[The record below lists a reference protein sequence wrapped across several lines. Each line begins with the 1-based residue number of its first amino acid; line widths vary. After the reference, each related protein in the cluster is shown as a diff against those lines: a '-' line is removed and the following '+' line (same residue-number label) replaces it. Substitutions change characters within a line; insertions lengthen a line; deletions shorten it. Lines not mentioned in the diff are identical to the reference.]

1 MSTDTPPFTLSVVS
15 GTSQPASYLLLI
27 DSALTDIPAIVS
39 SLTPETDYLIFDFNQ
54 TTAVD
59 LISAITK
66 PYTSVGVAQ
75 HNRGPSHY
83 HMVFQM
89 NPGVLHNVS
98 AVDSAI
104 QTWADLAD
112 FLLYLRDVIHI
123 TSFDFL
129 ACDLWADENWR
140 YVISKLESSTGI
152 QIRASVNATGKEG
165 DFILESDGT
174 DTIGIYFTPAIVE
187 YKETF
192 YYFPTSSSAPHT
204 AWNPPIHLP
213 GNGGRVSMTNY
224 VSLVGTMIG
233 CSAGGATYVPP
244 NGGNDIPNAV
254 FMTSNHVYN
263 TSLSYAVLTA
273 SGQVLTFGAD
283 KYGGSST
290 TVAASLTSGVVKLVA
305 SNQAFAALKVD
316 GTIVSWGYANVLPIT
331 TTGNATIV
339 PTGNVNLTGC
349 IDVVSSG
356 GSFAAVKANGSVVVW
371 GYMGEWTLPTA
382 SDLSGVVQIK
392 ETYGYPSFSY
402 IALRSDGHAV
412 AWGPGGTAT
421 TFSLTST
428 SRIVDIYPTDYGMF
442 IVRADR
448 TIYKGFTNTISYT
461 YSAGRSI
468 VRVVPIYSSYDVA
481 IMFDDNS
488 MFLSSTSTLITGVSS
503 MVVADNAFGYIRN
516 GAVVCSGDARFG
528 GSATD
533 VNNGIKS
540 GISVSS
546 GVIRLACTAMSMA
559 ALKSDGS
566 VAVWG
571 AGAGGWPYVGGL
583 QTQLTNVVHLVGL
596 YNGYIAIT
604 ADNRMFSWG
613 DSNKWTGT
621 PTSSFANLLNLTAG
635 NTVSLLPSLT
645 STLFVDMPKTVS
657 VSPNLITQYVST
669 TLTYS
674 TNVQYHMAV
683 AGRRYAL
690 YYGTSQISTTFVP
703 SSDTYT
709 YTFTNVV
716 FPASGVV
723 VCSLVDLTDVVYTM
737 DSTVG
742 LYVIPSNSIPPANP
756 PTISYAYAGNSS
768 LTVALNPPAVL
779 AGALPILNYKYSLDD
794 GTTFQP
800 LPTQTF
806 PSSVSLGALS
816 TAISSG
822 GNATMTCVCVHT
834 NGSRLFVS
842 DTTSKLLTSTF
853 NGSSWSAL
861 ATVSA
866 GFSLPTNTYAMDMN
880 ADCTR
885 GIAASINAGSKC
897 FYFTNTWAAPIQIQD
912 NVSGRTYAG
921 LAMSAD
927 GNTIAAIAD
936 GLYYTTWNDASQ
948 NYGVFSLVNTDSP
961 GGYVV
966 GLSPDGK
973 IVAYRIGSSAYYAV
987 WNGSGYTNGFL
998 ISALPNTPF
1007 EFRFSQDG
1015 NMLFASCATT
1025 TVYVSVWNGNR
1036 YSAFTL
1042 LSASVTT
1049 NTYNAWGIG
1058 ADMSNNLYVAA
1069 YGSSSIFKLTT
1080 TTTTTTSAVP
1090 SVFKLTSGLT
1100 NGQSYT
1106 PQFKSTNS
1114 GGDSTAVV
1122 ASSSMTVYTL
1132 PGAPTL
1138 GTITPGIGQLTFT
1151 YSPGEANGS
1160 PITNYYYSI
1169 NNGNTYLSTGNTS
1182 GSYTITGLT
1191 NGTTYYLRVKS
1202 RNAAGLSN
1210 DYAVDASGTMVSS
1223 VPGAPTINSCTA
1235 GIGQITV
1242 AFTAPGSNGGSAI
1255 TGYYYT
1261 TASGGTYTLANTTT
1275 SPIIITGLANGAT
1288 YYVRLMAVNIAGN
1301 SAPTAATTVV
1311 LSTSVPAQPVIS
1323 NIVSANTQ
1331 LTVSFTAPNNGGS
1344 AITNYF
1350 YSKDSGSTYT
1360 SNGNTNTTFTITGLT
1375 NGTSYGIMLKA
1386 VNAVGNSAASAVSVA
1401 VPCVPPDAPTINSVS
1416 FGNQQLSVAFSAPA
1430 FNGAGTITAYKYSV
1444 NGGSSYTSVGT
1455 TSPFVISGLTNG
1467 TAYTVLLKATN
1478 NAGDSAATT
1487 ASEAVVPSAPPS
1499 APTVGSVI
1507 PGNQTLNVAYSAPAS
1522 TNGSAITNY
1531 WYSYDGT
1538 NYVSLD
1544 RTTATE
1550 TFDIS
1555 GLTNGTAYTI
1565 RMKATNIAGNS
1576 SVSAA
1581 SASAVPRTV
1590 PDAPSISPRVLG
1602 NAQVSFIYSLPYNGG
1617 NAIDDIQYR
1626 IDGGDYTSID
1636 PETTDTLT
1644 GVEGIMYSV
1653 YTLTGL
1659 TNGTTYAV
1667 QIRAHNA
1674 AGYSDDSTAI
1684 NLVPRRA
1691 PDPPLIKNVT
1701 SVNGNINVRFEPP
1714 AYNGG
1719 NTITGYSYRVN
1730 NGSYTTATYPSFQI
1744 GSVIS
1749 GTTYSVN
1756 VYAVNAAGT
1765 SAASNT
1771 QAVVPIIV
1779 PDKPTVV
1786 EVDVFPG
1793 SALLSFTDGSNNGP
1807 DILGYKYVI
1816 TNTATNASSTFY
1828 ARETTSPISIPNLT
1842 NGTTYS
1848 FSLIAYNCGG
1858 DSAPSTETITGTP
1871 FAPPEPPVI
1880 QSVVA
1885 GDSTASVYVVDGSD
1899 NGSAIQ
1905 GYTYSL
1911 DGIHYTTSTSTESP
1925 VAVVGLSNDTYYT
1938 VCVKSYN
1945 SAGESA
1951 IPSNLSAV
1959 FKPYTVPD
1967 PPTIVSLTTGDQS
1980 AKATLTYTNLNGS
1993 TILGYK
1999 WSMDGIDWTT
2009 VLTTGKTVTM
2019 TGLTNGQSY
2028 VGYIKFV
2035 SNAGDSNPAA
2045 TEQFIPAN
2053 VPDAPTITSVDVGD
2067 RQLFI
2072 YFTDG
2077 SSNGSAITGDKFSLN
2092 NQTFRF
2098 AGQESSPIV
2107 VFPVQNAVSYS
2118 ARILAINSAGESP
2131 PSESSSSVIP
2141 ASVPFAPIVREIIP
2155 GDKCAYVRLE
2165 RINANGSPITG
2176 LKYSFGGESFDVS
2189 GIQLADFNVPFNDP
2203 SGITVPFTIPN
2214 MFNKI
2219 PYNVFIY
2226 ARNAWGLSGASAKKT
2241 VTPGLPFAATITN
2254 VVVMNTA
2261 LQIYF
2266 DPPTITNGAPITKYA
2281 WGNQGIPTYVNATGT
2296 TSPLIIP
2303 KLVNGTVYRPVLV
2316 AINANGQSNP
2326 SNCLGAVI
2334 PIGVPIKMVA
2344 PTLVA
2349 GLNTATISYIA
2360 PNNNGATITGYRY
2373 LLTSNNQWQD
2383 VSGLSSPFSVP
2394 APNNV
2399 SYMVKMIAINE
2410 AGQSLESPPSKAMT
2424 FVYIPPAQPK
2434 ITVLTASFESIVV
2447 GFVAPASN
2455 GFPILTY
2462 KYAINTDTVF
2472 TDASTTI
2479 LPIVITGLQNN
2490 TDYNVRVI
2498 ATNAAGDSVPSAP
2511 MTKTVRYIYLP
2522 PLAGP
2527 VLTTITAGNQ
2537 SAVVAFTAP
2546 AIRTAPIT
2554 TYYYTLDGGTT
2565 LVNLN
2570 TTTSPVTIT
2579 GLTNDVSYNISL
2591 VAGTSV
2597 GNSPVSAPKAIM
2609 PYYKPPAVGPV
2620 ITTIT
2625 GGNANAVVV
2634 FTAPA
2639 TRLAPITTYYYS
2651 TNGGTTLIDLNT
2663 TTSPVTISGLTN
2675 DVSYNISLVAGTPAG
2690 NSPASLPKL
2699 VVPIYKAPGI
2709 PVIKTITPW
2718 NESAIVDFTAP
2729 AINGAPIIKYQYTY
2743 DPSGLVVYDMSGL
2756 MTPITITGL
2765 TNDMS
2770 YNISMFAVN
2779 SAGTSLISKSVFTR
2793 PIYRVPTAPIVGSIS
2808 TTATSANI
2816 TFTASIPNGATITT
2830 YKYSLD
2836 GGETYIDLN
2845 RVPKPPLL
2853 ITGLTTK
2860 TTYSILLKS
2869 VNEVGESLPSVA
2881 KSFTTK

>member
-1 MSTDTPPFTLSVVS
+1 MSTDTPPFPLSVVS
-15 GTSQPASYLLLI
+15 GSSQPASYLLLI

-39 SLTPETDYLIFDFNQ
+39 ALTPQTDYLIFDFKQ

-59 LISAITK
+59 LLSVITK

-75 HNRGPSHY
+75 HNRGPAYY
-83 HMVFQM
+83 HMLFRM

-123 TSFDFL
+123 TTFDFL
-129 ACDLWADENWR
+129 ACDLWADANWR
-140 YVISKLESSTGI
+140 YVISKLESDIGI
-152 QIRASVNATGKEG
+152 NIRASVNATGKEG

-187 YKETF
+187 YKDTF

-204 AWNPPIHLP
+204 AWNPPINLP
-213 GNGGRVSMTNY
+213 GNGGTVSMTKY
-224 VSLVGTMIG
+224 VSVVGTMIG
-233 CSAGGATYVPP
+233 CSAGSATYINP
-244 NGGNDIPNAV
+244 NGGSDIPNAV
-254 FMTSNHVYN
+254 FMTSNHAYN
-263 TSLSYAVLTA
+263 SSLSYAVLTA
-273 SGQVLTFGAD
+273 SGQVLSFGVD

-305 SNQAFAALKVD
+305 SNQAFAALKSD
-316 GTIVSWGYANVLPIT
+316 GTIVSWGYANELPIT

-349 IDVVSSG
+349 SDVVSSA
-356 GSFAAVKANGSVVVW
+356 GSFAALKTNGTVVVW
-371 GYMGEWTLPTA
+371 GYMGAWTLPTA

-428 SRIVDIYPTDYGMF
+428 SPIVAIYPTDYGMF

-468 VRVVPIYSSYDVA
+468 VRVVPIYSSYEVA

-503 MVVADNAFGYIRN
+503 VVVADNAFGYIRN

-528 GSATD
+528 GSTSDAT
-533 VNNGIKS
+533 NGIKS

-546 GVIRLACTAMSMA
+546 GVIRLACTGLSMA

-621 PTSSFANLLNLTAG
+621 PSSSFVNLFNLTAG
-635 NTVSLLPSLT
+635 TTVSLLPALT

-690 YYGTSQISTTFVP
+690 YYGTSQISSTFIP

-742 LYVIPSNSIPPANP
+742 LYVIPSNNIPPANP
-756 PTISYAYAGNSS
+756 PTIVAVSGGNTTI
-768 LTVALNPPAVL
+768 TVSLNPPAVL
-779 AGALPILNYKYSLDD
+779 AGALPILNYKYSLD
-794 GTTFQP
+794 GGATFQTV
-800 LPTQTF
+800 PTQTF
-806 PSSVSLGALS
+806 PSSVSLGVLS

-822 GNATMTCVCVHT
+822 GNINMMRVCLHT
-834 NGSRLFVS
+834 NGSKMFVQ
-842 DTTSKLLTSTF
+842 DNLGKLLTATF
-853 NGSSWSAL
+853 NGTSWSAL

-866 GFSLPTNTYAMDMN
+866 GFTLPPDPYNVDMN
-880 ADCTR
+880 GDCTR
-885 GIAASINAGSKC
+885 GVTVSSQNDVKC
-897 FYFTNTWAAPIQIQD
+897 FYFTNAWGALTQIQD
-912 NVSGRTYAG
+912 NVPRNYQA
-921 LAMSAD
+921 LALSRD
-927 GNTIAAIAD
+927 GNTLAAIGSGA
-936 GLYYTTWNDASQ
+936 LYYTTWNDASQ
-948 NYGVFSLVNTDSP
+948 NYGVFSLANTDSV
-961 GGYVV
+961 GGN
-966 GLSPDGK
+966 GLALTADGK
-973 IVAYRIGSSAYYAV
+973 IIAYNKTTRVFYAV
-987 WNGSGYTNGFL
+987 WTGAGYTSGTL
-998 ISALPNTPF
+998 ISTFDNQPYGL
-1007 EFRFSQDG
+1007 RFSHDG
-1015 NMLFASCATT
+1015 NILYASGTSNII
-1025 TVYVSVWNGNR
+1025 YVSVWNGTT
-1036 YSAFTL
+1036 YTAFKV
-1042 LSASVTT
+1042 LSPSIADPTRNSF
-1049 NTYNAWGIG
+1049 GI
-1058 ADMSNNLYVAA
+1058 AVDMSNNVYVSCLTA
-1069 YGSSSIFKLTT
+1069 SSSIFKLTT
-1080 TTTTTTSAVP
+1080 VLGATASTTTP
-1090 SVFKLTSGLT
+1090 SVFQLTSGLV

-1106 PQFKSTNS
+1106 PQFKATNS
-1114 GGDSTAVV
+1114 GGDSAAVV
-1122 ASSSMTVYTL
+1122 ASSSMTVFAL

-1151 YSPGEANGS
+1151 YSPGESNGS

-1182 GSYTITGLT
+1182 GSHTITGLT

-1202 RNAAGLSN
+1202 RNAAGLSTG
-1210 DYAVDASGTMVSS
+1210 YAVDASGTMVSS

-1242 AFTAPGSNGGSAI
+1242 AFTAPASNGGSAI

-1261 TASGGTYTLANTTT
+1261 TASGGTYTLTNTTT
-1275 SPIIITGLANGAT
+1275 SPIVITGLANGAT

-1301 SAPTAATTVV
+1301 SAPTAATTVS

-1323 NIVSANTQ
+1323 SIVSANTQ

-1350 YSKDSGSTYT
+1350 YSKDSGTTYV
-1360 SNGNTNTTFTITGLT
+1360 SNGNTNTSFTITGLT
-1375 NGTSYGIMLKA
+1375 NGTSYGIVLKA
-1386 VNAVGNSAASAVSVA
+1386 VNALGNSAASAVSVA
-1401 VPCVPPDAPTINSVS
+1401 VPCLPPDAPTINSVS

-1430 FNGAGTITAYKYSV
+1430 SNGGGTITGYKYSV

-1455 TSPFVISGLTNG
+1455 TSPFVISSLTNG
-1467 TAYTVLLKATN
+1467 TAYTVLLRATN
-1478 NAGDSAATT
+1478 AAGDSAATT
-1487 ASEAVVPSAPPS
+1487 ASSAVVPCTVPS
-1499 APTVGSVI
+1499 APTVGSVV
-1507 PGNQTLNVAYSAPAS
+1507 PGNQTLTVAYSAPAS

-1538 NYVSLD
+1538 NYVSLN
-1544 RTTATE
+1544 RTTATA

-1555 GLTNGTAYTI
+1555 GLTNGTGYSIT
-1565 RMKATNIAGNS
+1565 MKATNIAGNS

-1581 SASAVPRTV
+1581 SASSVPRTV
-1590 PDAPSISPRVLG
+1590 PDAPSISSYVLG
-1602 NAQVSFIYSLPYNGG
+1602 NAQVAFSYSFPYNGG
-1617 NAIDDIQYR
+1617 NAIDNIQYR
-1626 IDGGDYTSID
+1626 IDGGVYTSIG
-1636 PETTDTLT
+1636 TVST
-1644 GVEGIMYSV
+1644 

-1659 TNGTTYAV
+1659 TNGTSYAV
-1667 QIRAHNA
+1667 QIRARNA
-1674 AGYSDDSTAI
+1674 AGYSADSTAV
-1684 NLVPRRA
+1684 NLVPRRV
-1691 PDPPLIKNVT
+1691 PDAPLIKNVT
-1701 SVNGNINVRFEPP
+1701 SVNGNINVRFDPP

-1719 NTITGYSYRVN
+1719 NTITGYTYTVN
-1730 NGSYTTATYPSFQI
+1730 NGSYITATYPSFQI

-1756 VYAVNAAGT
+1756 VFAVNAAGT

-1771 QAVVPIIV
+1771 QAIVPIIV
-1779 PDKPTVV
+1779 PGKPTVLD
-1786 EVDVFPG
+1786 VDVFPG

-1816 TNTATNASSTFY
+1816 TNTVTNASSTFY

-1842 NGTTYS
+1842 NGITYS
-1848 FSLIAYNCGG
+1848 FALIAYNCGG

-1885 GDSTASVYVVDGSD
+1885 GDRTASVYVVDGSD
-1899 NGSAIQ
+1899 NGSPIQ

-1911 DGIHYTTSTSTESP
+1911 DGIHYTTSTSTSSP

-1980 AKATLTYTNLNGS
+1980 AKATLTYAKLNGS

-2035 SNAGDSNPAA
+2035 SNAGDSNPTA

-2077 SSNGSAITGDKFSLN
+2077 SSNGSAITGYKFSLN
-2092 NQTFRF
+2092 NQAFRF

-2141 ASVPFAPIVREIIP
+2141 ASVPFAPIVREVIP

-2241 VTPGLPFAATITN
+2241 VTPGLPFAATITS
-2254 VVVMNTA
+2254 VVV
-2261 LQIYF
+2261 QDKSIKIYF
-2266 DPPTITNGAPITKYA
+2266 NPPTVTNGAPITKYA
-2281 WGNQGIPTYVNATGT
+2281 WGNEGITTYVNATGT
-2296 TSPLIIP
+2296 TSPITITGLT
-2303 KLVNGTVYRPVLV
+2303 NGTVYRPVLV

-2334 PIGVPIKMVA
+2334 PIGVPVKMVA

-2349 GLNTATISYIA
+2349 GLNTAIISYIA

-2383 VSGLSSPFSVP
+2383 VSGLSSTFSVP
-2394 APNNV
+2394 APNNQ
-2399 SYMVKMIAINE
+2399 SYMVKMIAVNA
-2410 AGQSLESPPSKAMT
+2410 AGQSLESPPSKPAT

-2434 ITVLTASFESIVV
+2434 LTVLTASFESIVV
-2447 GFVAPASN
+2447 GFVPPASN

-2479 LPIVITGLQNN
+2479 LPFTISGLQNN

-2511 MTKTVRYIYLP
+2511 MAKPVRYIYLP

-2554 TYYYTLDGGTT
+2554 TYYYTVDGGTT

-2591 VAGTSV
+2591 VAGTPA
-2597 GNSPVSAPKAIM
+2597 GNSPVSLPKAIM
-2609 PYYKPPAVGPV
+2609 PYYKAPAVGPV

-2625 GGNANAVVV
+2625 GGNASAVVV
-2634 FTAPA
+2634 FTAPP

-2663 TTSPVTISGLTN
+2663 TTSPATISGLTN
-2675 DVSYNISLVAGTPAG
+2675 DVSYNISLIAGTPAG
-2690 NSPASLPKL
+2690 NSPASLPKF
-2699 VVPIYKAPGI
+2699 VMPIYKAPGI
-2709 PVIKTITPW
+2709 PIIKTITPW
-2718 NESAIVDFTAP
+2718 NASAIVDFTAP
-2729 AINGAPIIKYQYTY
+2729 PENGAPIFKYQYTT
-2743 DPSGLVVYDMSGL
+2743 DPSGIIAYDISGL
-2756 MTPITITGL
+2756 TTPLTITGL
-2765 TNDMS
+2765 TNDVS
-2770 YNISMFAVN
+2770 YNVSILAVN
-2779 SAGTSLISKSVFTR
+2779 SAGTSLPSIPILTT
-2793 PIYRVPTAPIVGSIS
+2793 PIYRVPTAPVVGAIS
-2808 TTATSANI
+2808 TTATGATI
-2816 TFTASIPNGATITT
+2816 TFTASMPNGATITT

-2860 TTYSILLKS
+2860 TTYSFLLKS

-2881 KSFTTK
+2881 KPLITK